1 MKRPASAFAAFLLL
15 LSALGAGTIPARA
28 TTLPV
33 YQYKL
38 FCQQLGKGNAVMVQ
52 NCETQEIMSYNQLRR
67 IWRAPP
73 AAEIQDRCF
82 ARNQP
87 APRTGL
93 GSYVKF
99 LNCII
104 TNTGHG

>member
-1 MKRPASAFAAFLLL
+1 MKRPASGFAALLL
-15 LSALGAGTIPARA
+15 CLSAFCAGAQPAQA

-73 AAEIQDRCF
+73 AAEVQDRCF

>member
-1 MKRPASAFAAFLLL
+1 MKRPASAFAALLFC
-15 LSALGAGTIPARA
+15 LSAFGAGTSLAQA

-38 FCQQLGKGNAVMVQ
+38 FCKQLGKGNPVMTQ
-52 NCETQEIMSYNQLRR
+52 NCETQEIMSYNQLRQ
-67 IWRAPP
+67 IWRTPP
-73 AAEIQDRCF
+73 TIEVQDRCF